1 MGTSNKDRETLM
13 QEYKKWWKSNW
24 GDSPVEP
31 MKKIR
36 ECLTKEEREK
46 YWTPKHYLNNKA
58 QVLAENQA
66 YNEKHK
72 EERSEQRKQHY
83 TENRE
88 RLLDSKKTW
97 GGVKIVCEGCGATIR
112 RDGKADHIKT
122 MKHQKVLNVK

>member
-1 MGTSNKDRETLM
+1 METSNKYRESLL
-13 QEYKKWWKSNW
+13 QEYRKWWKSAW
-24 GDSPVEP
+24 GDSPVET
-31 MKKIR
+31 KAIG
-36 ECLTKEEREK
+36 ECLTKEDREK

-58 QVLAENQA
+58 KVLAENKA

-72 EERSEQRKQHY
+72 EERAAQRKQHY
-83 TENRE
+83 IENKE
-88 RLLDSKKTW
+88 RLLDNQKKS